1 MLEWAVGGGLAWAQA
16 LAPAI
21 VPAATK
27 ATASLA
33 AATRRLTLS
42 AIPSSQRS
50 LSFSVSADRMPRP
63 TACQRNV
70 CWGGRNGGA
79 PVETALMIE
88 VSRTL
93 MKSEPEL
100 AELVE
105 SVDGVEV
112 TMAEKGFG
120 TRVEIRAG
128 ADSGLGVDDL
138 ERLLD
143 DLAEPRK
150 QPFK

>member
-1 MLEWAVGGGLAWAQA
+1 
-16 LAPAI
+16 
-21 VPAATK
+21 
-27 ATASLA
+27 
-33 AATRRLTLS
+33 
-42 AIPSSQRS
+42 
-50 LSFSVSADRMPRP
+50 
-63 TACQRNV
+63 
-70 CWGGRNGGA
+70 
-79 PVETALMIE
+79 MIE
-88 VSRTL
+88 VARTL

-105 SVDGVEV
+105 AVEGVEV

-128 ADSGLGVDDL
+128 ADSGLDAVDL

-143 DLAEPRK
+143 ELAEPQK